1 MGKYV
6 SSWCEAERKK
16 NFAES
21 TRTCISQ
28 NLEKKGIGLNAL
40 SSGSGFFSTS
50 VGPLPSA
57 GKEKDRFEK
66 E

>member
-1 MGKYV
+1 VRSGK
-6 SSWCEAERKK
+6 KK
-16 NFAES
+16 KTYFAES

-50 VGPLPSA
+50 VGPFPSA